1 MNHSDAQALG
11 AVEKYYLGEL
21 TAQQHEHFEEHCF
34 ECAECATELRTLY
47 TVKESI
53 RRMPARSEVRA
64 GRQAGPWLSW
74 MTHPIAAR
82 LSLAASLSLATIVAY
97 QNFRTIPQLSAT
109 LEAPALIQTLKPG
122 IERRGSTTESMEYTV
137 PLRFREGF
145 TAYRI
150 DLRTPDGTVVRSL
163 EASVEQAQA
172 SEGIRLRRDK
182 SLQGKIEVVVYGLNA
197 TLKPE
202 ELNRYVLDIP

>member
-21 TAQQHEHFEEHCF
+21 TAEQHEHFEEHCF

-47 TVKESI
+47 TLRESI
-53 RRMPARSEVRA
+53 RRMPARSEERA
-64 GRQAGPWLSW
+64 GRLGSPWLTW
-74 MTHPIAAR
+74 TTHPVAAR
-82 LSLAASLSLATIVAY
+82 LSLAASLSLAAIVAY
-97 QNFRTIPQLSAT
+97 QNIRTIPQLSAS
-109 LEAPALIQTLKPG
+109 LETPALIQTLKPG
-122 IERRGSTTESMEYTV
+122 VERRGAATESMEYTV

-150 DLRTPDGTVVRSL
+150 DLRTPDGTIVRSL
-163 EASVEQAQA
+163 EASAEQAQA
-172 SEGIRLRRDK
+172 SEGIRLRRDQ
-182 SLQGKIEVVVYGLNA
+182 SLHGKIEVVVSGLNGS
-197 TLKPE
+197 LKPE